1 MQMAQFVTD
10 TLGAR
15 FTDPP
20 PFDLPGSF
28 SESSAATPLLFVLS
42 PGSDPTAALLKYADE
57 TGNGSRIS
65 IISMGQGQGPK
76 AAKLIA
82 EARRTGTWVL
92 LQVRAP
98 GLRSSE
104 PHAIP
109 AWRRISVASTA
120 SCSYHRAFLW
130 LTRTPLAL
138 VEPDLGCALV
148 PVLV

>member
-1 MQMAQFVTD
+1 MARFVTD
-10 TLGAR
+10 TLGER

-28 SESSAATPLLFVLS
+28 REASAAAPLLFVLS

-82 EARRTGTWVL
+82 EARRSGAWVL
-92 LQVRAP
+92 LQALPPSSSRLRVQSALFPNDAALLTCLCVCGVR
-98 GLRSSE
+98 
-104 PHAIP
+104 
-109 AWRRISVASTA
+109 
-120 SCSYHRAFLW
+120 CSI
-130 LTRTPLAL
+130 
-138 VEPDLGCALV
+138 
-148 PVLV
+148 

>member
-1 MQMAQFVTD
+1 MQMSNFVTD
-10 TLGAR
+10 TLGVR

-28 SESSAATPLLFVLS
+28 RESSAAVPLLFVLS

-82 EARRTGTWVL
+82 EARRTGAWVL
-92 LQVRAP
+92 LQVPLPKQSLMKAHSEAPRAGP
-98 GLRSSE
+98 C
-104 PHAIP
+104 
-109 AWRRISVASTA
+109 RRCHITVGSDA
-120 SCSYHRAFLW
+120 CIR
-130 LTRTPLAL
+130 
-138 VEPDLGCALV
+138 G
-148 PVLV
+148 